1 MKHTN
6 KQLGANQRNSLGLGT
21 QAYSQLL
28 SKLES
33 NGDQP
38 PKAAKKAPSRH
49 FTRIEYFDPCFE
61 LTLDP
66 GKHSQRRKIAV
77 ATRNISRGGMSV
89 LHSNFIYPGSA
100 VQSTLTKVTGEPVEI
115 KGTVCRCDHRGG
127 VVHEIGIK
135 FEHEIFIQEYI
146 EPDILAGI
154 SSLETVDT
162 PQLVGKVLFVG
173 NDPSI
178 TPFVRQYL
186 LTTNLDFGFADSAEQ
201 AIERGIHDAD
211 LLFVTLDVGDR
222 SGPEFIRSLRESGYM
237 KPVILA
243 GNALEDESTKQQ
255 IRLSAADMFL
265 PIPLNEQTLL
275 CALGEFLINQWTAPT
290 LERVRSRVDKGS
302 AAKLLEE
309 LTKITG
315 VLDKQIESENGVELY
330 ITCTKIK
337 RIASLLGMK
346 ALRELAGAVGEL
358 IADSGDL
365 GSLSGQLAEIRS
377 LCTQADNSNQQ
388 AA

>member
-6 KQLGANQRNSLGLGT
+6 IQLSANQRNTLGLGT

-28 SKLES
+28 SKLEADG
-33 NGDQP
+33 NQP
-38 PKAAKKAPSRH
+38 PKGAKKAPSRH

-66 GKHSQRRKIAV
+66 GKHSQCRRIAV

-100 VQSTLTKVTGEPVEI
+100 VQSTLNKVSGEPVEI
-115 KGTVCRCDHRGG
+115 KGTVCRCNHRGG

-146 EPDILAGI
+146 EPNILAGI
-154 SSLETVDT
+154 SSLESVDT

-186 LTTNLDFGFADSAEQ
+186 LTTNLDFGFAGTAAE
-201 AIERGIHDAD
+201 ALDRGIQDVD

-222 SGPEFIRSLRESGYM
+222 SGPEFIRSLRESGFM

-255 IRLSAADMFL
+255 IRLSGADMFL
-265 PIPLNEQTLL
+265 PVPLSEQTLL
-275 CALGEFLINQWTAPT
+275 CALGEFLINQWTEPT
-290 LERVRSRVDKGS
+290 LESVRRRVDQGS
-302 AAKLLEE
+302 AAKLLDE
-309 LTKITG
+309 LTKITT
-315 VLDKQIESENGVELY
+315 VLDEHIESQNGVDLY

-337 RIASLLGMK
+337 RIATLLGMK
-346 ALRELAGAVGEL
+346 SLRELSGAVGEI
-358 IADSGDL
+358 IADSGDM

-377 LCTQADNSNQQ
+377 QCTQADKQ
-388 AA
+388 ARKAA

>member
-1 MKHTN
+1 MKHSN

-28 SKLES
+28 GKLEADADES
-33 NGDQP
+33 QKNTS
-38 PKAAKKAPSRH
+38 KAPSRH

-66 GKHSQRRKIAV
+66 SKHTQRRKIAV

-89 LHSNFIYPGSA
+89 LHSNFIYPGSQ
-100 VQSTLTKVTGEPVEI
+100 VQSTLNKISGETVKI
-115 KGTVCRCDHRGG
+115 IGTVCRCDHRGG

-135 FEHEIFIQEYI
+135 FEHEIVVQEFI
-146 EPDILAGI
+146 EPDILA
-154 SSLETVDT
+154 SVRSLESIDT
-162 PQLVGKVLFVG
+162 PELVGKVLFVG

-186 LTTNLDFGFADSAEQ
+186 LTTNLDFGFADTADD
-201 AIERGIHDAD
+201 AIERGIDDVD
-211 LLFVTLDVGDR
+211 LLFVALDVGDR
-222 SGPEFIRSLRESGYM
+222 SGPEFIRSIRENGFI

-243 GNALEDESTKQQ
+243 GNALEDDSTKQQ

-265 PIPLNEQTLL
+265 PVPLSEHALL
-275 CALGEFLINQWTAPT
+275 CALGEFLINQWTQKT
-290 LERVRSRVDKGS
+290 LESVRNLVDQRS
-302 AAKLLEE
+302 AAKLLDE
-309 LTKITG
+309 LTKITT
-315 VLDKQIESENGVELY
+315 VLDEQIESQNGVDLY

-346 ALRELAGAVGEL
+346 SLRELTGTVGEI

-365 GSLSGQLAEIRS
+365 GPLSAQLAEIRS
-377 LCTQADNSNQQ
+377 LCTQADNPVRR